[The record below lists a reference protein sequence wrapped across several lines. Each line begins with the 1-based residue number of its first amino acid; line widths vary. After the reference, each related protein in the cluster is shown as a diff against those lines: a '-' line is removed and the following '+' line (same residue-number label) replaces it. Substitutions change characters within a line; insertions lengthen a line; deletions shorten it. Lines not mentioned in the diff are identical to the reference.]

1 MAYHSLQ
8 VWGCLGGTGHPHILL
23 YKSEYSEL
31 GKCIETDILL

>member
-8 VWGCLGGTGHPHILL
+8 VWGCLGGTGHPHIL

-31 GKCIETDILL
+31 GKSIESEKIL